1 VKVSK
6 ARKLKGILNYCDC
19 KGCGNKRTAKIHD
32 IRDNQF
38 NVCNRHKREMSARYK
53 REAVS
58 KLVEFYNDY
67 RKCQSDPVYNACGH
81 HYAYIDN
88 LLNINCCLQKKDFV
102 TAYVELRDLLYD
114 KSYLQNRVYYPLM
127 QMLKKNLGKKH
138 LYVSSKKKPISQK
151 SKKFDREDFTPD
163 LETNAMSRKEKKRE
177 FDYVMFQVNC
187 FLCVEPAHKKDIAK
201 NAIVNIN
208 TVVNLIKDDLKYD
221 LYSVNMDGNDTGRM
235 AFIPHRYRDENG
247 IYRTTKTNNKNDLN
261 IHLNTSDSVF
271 YTQTVPYYSKVDAG
285 CQVEYYQYLDMFH
298 IRNSNNSYITGDI
311 QETNV
316 IQSRY
321 IYDITRM
328 FAHVWT
334 NGSEWINVHND
345 KIIADVIDFRV
356 AILYAFAR
364 IKYFIER
371 CGKDKRKIE
380 EVLISSFD
388 W

>member
-1 VKVSK
+1 MKVSK
-6 ARKLKGILNYCDC
+6 ARKLKGILKYCDC

-32 IRDNQF
+32 IRDNVF
-38 NVCNRHKREMSARYK
+38 NVCNRHRREMSVRYK
-53 REAVS
+53 KEAVS

-67 RKCQSDPVYNACGH
+67 RKCQSDPVYDACGH

-88 LLNINCCLQKKDFV
+88 LLNINCSLEKKDYV

-127 QMLKKNLGKKH
+127 QMLTKSLSKKH
-138 LYVSSKKKPISQK
+138 LRTSSKKKPIIQK
-151 SKKFDREDFTPD
+151 SNKIDQQDYLPD
-163 LETNAMSRKEKKRE
+163 LESSPMSRKEKMRE

-187 FLCVEPAHKKDIAK
+187 FLCVEPAHKKDMAK
-201 NAIVNIN
+201 NASTNIE
-208 TVVNLIKDDLKYD
+208 TVMNLIKDDLKYD
-221 LYSVNMDGNDTGRM
+221 LYAINLDRNDTGRT
-235 AFIPHRYRDENG
+235 AFIPHRFRDENG
-247 IYRTTKTNNKNDLN
+247 LFRTTKTNTKNDLN

-271 YTQTVPYYSKVDAG
+271 YTQASPYYSKDDAG
-285 CQVEYYQYLDMFH
+285 CQVAYYQYLDVFQ
-298 IRNSNNSYITGDI
+298 IRNSKKFDTTGDI
-311 QETNV
+311 QKTDV

-321 IYDITRM
+321 IYNTTRM
-328 FAHVWT
+328 FAHVRT

-345 KIIADVIDFRV
+345 KIIADVLDFRV
-356 AILYAFAR
+356 AILYALAR

-380 EVLISSFD
+380 EVLISNFD